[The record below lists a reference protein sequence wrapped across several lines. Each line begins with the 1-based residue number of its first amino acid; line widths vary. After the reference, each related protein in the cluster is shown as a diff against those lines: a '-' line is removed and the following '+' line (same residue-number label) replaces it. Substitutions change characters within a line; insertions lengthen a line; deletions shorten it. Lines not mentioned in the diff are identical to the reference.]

1 MAFIVSNEMTPVEL
15 QLMSLIKVQ
24 CGSKRLHRGEIHRLQ
39 KGGKMKKPCRKTM
52 SKVISA
58 ACLIVIS
65 LFCYTHVE
73 AKEIVIKLAHPNVPQ
88 HPMGEGYE
96 LFKSDLEKRSGGVF
110 RVDIYDSS
118 KYGNFDAVVQGLQ
131 MGVLQMGS
139 DACNNFSVFNPQL
152 MFLDM
157 PFIIPSYEAADLIT
171 DGPIGKKL
179 AGALEKNNILG
190 LGYIDIG
197 FRQVFANRP
206 IRKLEDAK
214 GLKIR
219 ATHSKAHI
227 AILKALGMN
236 PTPVA
241 WGEVYTALQQK
252 TVDAIDIDLNLAWF
266 NKFPEITKYVTLTRS
281 FYSGH
286 LVLVS
291 KPFWEKL
298 APQEQT
304 WINESF
310 AVMQKFERNKI
321 RSNESM
327 IIQKIK
333 ETGGEVI
340 ELSAEERARWIK
352 ATENVAPSFAS
363 AVPPELIEE
372 MRKTIREKLG
382 Q

>member
-1 MAFIVSNEMTPVEL
+1 MIIGLLVVTVATAIS
-15 QLMSLIKVQ
+15 
-24 CGSKRLHRGEIHRLQ
+24 
-39 KGGKMKKPCRKTM
+39 GGFFP
-52 SKVISA
+52 
-58 ACLIVIS
+58 L
-65 LFCYTHVE
+65 E

-139 DACNNFSVFNPQL
+139 DATNNFSVFNPKL

-157 PFIIPSYEAADLIT
+157 PFVIPSYEASDLIT
-171 DGPIGKKL
+171 DGPIGKEL
-179 AGALEKNNILG
+179 AGSLEKNGILG
-190 LGYIDIG
+190 LGYIEIG
-197 FRQVFANRP
+197 FRQIFANRP
-206 IRKLEDAK
+206 IRTLEDAK

-281 FYSGH
+281 FYSPH
-286 LVLVS
+286 LVLIS
-291 KPFWEKL
+291 KVFWQKL
-298 APQEQT
+298 TPQEQA
-304 WINESF
+304 WVRESF
-310 AVMQKFERNKI
+310 AVMQKFQRSKI
-321 RSNESM
+321 RGNEAM
-327 IIQKIK
+327 IIEKIK
-333 ETGGEVI
+333 ASGGEVI
-340 ELSAEERARWIK
+340 ELAPEERERWIK
-352 ATENVAPSFAS
+352 ATADVAPAFAS

-372 MRKTIREKLG
+372 MRRTIKQKLN

>member
-1 MAFIVSNEMTPVEL
+1 MKNQCRRIVCNVVWLTLLV
-15 QLMSLIKVQ
+15 VT
-24 CGSKRLHRGEIHRLQ
+24 G
-39 KGGKMKKPCRKTM
+39 
-52 SKVISA
+52 
-58 ACLIVIS
+58 
-65 LFCYTHVE
+65 LFYSQAE
-73 AKEIVIKLAHPNVPQ
+73 AKEIIIKLAHPNVPQ

-96 LFKSDLEKRSGGVF
+96 LFKSDLEKRSSGVF

-179 AGALEKNNILG
+179 ASALEKNGVLG

-197 FRQVFANRP
+197 FRQVFSSRP
-206 IRKLEDAK
+206 IRNLEDAK

-291 KPFWEKL
+291 KAFYEKL
-298 APQEQT
+298 TPQEQA
-304 WINESF
+304 WIKESF

-321 RSNESM
+321 RGNEAM

-340 ELSAEERARWIK
+340 ELSPEERNRWVK
-352 ATENVAPSFAS
+352 ATEEVPKAFAY

-372 MRKTIREKLG
+372 MRRTIKEKLN

>member
-1 MAFIVSNEMTPVEL
+1 MRTYCKMIIGLLVVTAAIA
-15 QLMSLIKVQ
+15 I
-24 CGSKRLHRGEIHRLQ
+24 
-39 KGGKMKKPCRKTM
+39 GGGFFP
-52 SKVISA
+52 S
-58 ACLIVIS
+58 
-65 LFCYTHVE
+65 E

-96 LFKSDLEKRSGGVF
+96 LFKADLEKRSGGLF

-139 DACNNFSVFNPQL
+139 DAPNNFSVFNPKL

-157 PFIIPSYEAADLIT
+157 PFVIPSYEAADLIT
-171 DGPIGKKL
+171 DGPIGKEL
-179 AGALEKNNILG
+179 AGALEKNGILG
-190 LGYIDIG
+190 LGYIEIG
-197 FRQVFANRP
+197 FRQIFANRP
-206 IRKLEDAK
+206 IRTLEDAK

-227 AILKALGMN
+227 AILKSLGMN

-281 FYSGH
+281 FYSPH
-286 LVLVS
+286 LVLIS
-291 KPFWEKL
+291 KAFWQKL
-298 APQEQT
+298 TPQEQA

-310 AVMQKFERNKI
+310 AVMQKFQRAKI
-321 RSNESM
+321 RGNESM
-327 IIQKIK
+327 IIEKIK
-333 ETGGEVI
+333 ASGGEVI
-340 ELSAEERARWIK
+340 ELTPEERARWIK
-352 ATENVAPSFAS
+352 ATADVAPSFAKE
-363 AVPPELIEE
+363 VPPELIEE
-372 MRKTIREKLG
+372 MRRTIKEKLN

>member
-1 MAFIVSNEMTPVEL
+1 
-15 QLMSLIKVQ
+15 
-24 CGSKRLHRGEIHRLQ
+24 
-39 KGGKMKKPCRKTM
+39 MKKRGPK
-52 SKVISA
+52 IIHI
-58 ACLIVIS
+58 LIS
-65 LFCYTHVE
+65 LAILFGMGLWNSPVA

-96 LFKSDLEKRSGGVF
+96 LFKADLEKRSGGVF

-157 PFIIPSYEAADLIT
+157 PFIIPSYEAADRIT

-179 AGALEKNNILG
+179 ASALEKNGILG

-197 FRQVFANRP
+197 FRQVFSSRP

-298 APQEQT
+298 EPQERT

-340 ELSAEERARWIK
+340 ELSSEERARWIK
-352 ATENVAPSFAS
+352 ATEDVAPSFAY

-372 MRKTIREKLG
+372 MRKTVNEK
-382 Q
+382 

>member
-1 MAFIVSNEMTPVEL
+1 MRPYYKFFVVMLAVTSVI
-15 QLMSLIKVQ
+15 LIG
-24 CGSKRLHRGEIHRLQ
+24 GSF
-39 KGGKMKKPCRKTM
+39 
-52 SKVISA
+52 SA
-58 ACLIVIS
+58 N
-65 LFCYTHVE
+65 
-73 AKEIVIKLAHPNVPQ
+73 AKEIVIKIAHPNVPQ

-96 LFKSDLEKRSGGVF
+96 LFKTDIEKRSKGVF

-139 DACNNFSVFNPQL
+139 DAPNNLSVFNPQL

-157 PFIIPSYEAADLIT
+157 PYVIPSYEAADVIT

-179 AGALEKNNILG
+179 AASLEKNGILG
-190 LGYIDIG
+190 LGYIEIG
-197 FRQVFANRP
+197 FRQIFSNRP
-206 IRKLEDAK
+206 IRNLEDAK

-227 AILKALGMN
+227 AILKSLGMN

-281 FYSGH
+281 FYSPH
-286 LVLVS
+286 LVMVS
-291 KPFWEKL
+291 KPFWQKL
-298 APQEQT
+298 TPEEQT

-310 AVMQKFERNKI
+310 AVMQKFEREKI
-321 RSNESM
+321 RKNEAM
-327 IIQKIK
+327 IIEKIK
-333 ETGGEVI
+333 ASGGEVI
-340 ELSAEERARWIK
+340 ELSPEERARWVE
-352 ATENVAPSFAS
+352 ATANVAPSFAT
-363 AVPPELIEE
+363 AVPPELIDE
-372 MRKTIREKLG
+372 MRKDIKEKLKK
-382 Q
+382 